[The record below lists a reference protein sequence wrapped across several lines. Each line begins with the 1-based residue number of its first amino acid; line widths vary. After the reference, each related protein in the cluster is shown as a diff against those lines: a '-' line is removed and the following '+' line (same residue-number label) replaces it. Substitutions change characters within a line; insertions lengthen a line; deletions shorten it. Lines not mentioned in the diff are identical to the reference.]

1 MTILDGSD
9 RYGLLKAEIFNKMPL
24 FPLQFTDT
32 RALHEFYSFS
42 NYTRYRVQ
50 WFLHVDKLMPF
61 AGHIRSILFPMAAFI
76 FVFKMIQI
84 SKIHFFI
91 FTWKLKFTLT
101 INLLE
106 WVMETNGVLIK
117 HQTHAVI
124 SICIKI
130 PFKFNW
136 NFKIIIIFCANL
148 RLNVHAKRKNY
159 QKNIRIFI

>member
-1 MTILDGSD
+1 
-9 RYGLLKAEIFNKMPL
+9 MPL

-50 WFLHVDKLMPF
+50 WLLHVDKLMPF

-130 PFKFNW
+130 PLKFNW

-148 RLNVHAKRKNY
+148 RTSTQNGKIIKKIFEFSFKNRLKLS
-159 QKNIRIFI
+159 QSVWKIPIQ